1 MRRTMVSVGLVAA
14 LLIAIA
20 CSKKN
25 PPTAPEPSP
34 TCSVNP
40 ASLDFGSVEAGL
52 FSIIKTFSI
61 RNSGGGTLSGTISE
75 SCPDFELVSG
85 AGAYSLTAGVSRTV
99 TARFHPMTAGNK
111 TCAISTG
118 CSQGVTLTGVA
129 GPTPCVLDPASLD
142 FGSVT
147 VGQSADK
154 SFILYNNGSST
165 LSGALSESCPDFAI
179 VGSPSYTV
187 AAGQSVTL
195 TVRFSPS
202 QAGPSSCTVNTG
214 APGCPQVTCAGSG
227 ATVNPACQLDV
238 AGLSFPQVAVGDR
251 DDAPFTLTNGGSST
265 LTGTV
270 AEDCA
275 DFSIPGQASYSLAP
289 GQGQTFIVR
298 FAPSQLGAQTCE
310 VRVGAGCP
318 PVSCFG
324 SGVTGCVYQPASF
337 DFGYVRPGDARCGSL
352 TLTNNTSDLQQGVL
366 RASRTGG
373 NGFAG
378 FIRADGLEISATEP
392 LHYTLNAGES
402 RTLSLCWTTDFTS
415 PCDSILAVWK
425 VWSDACPTAEA
436 LVRGIISRGCACS
449 VSPTSLDFGNVI
461 VGDTSPPKYV
471 QVTNQSGINGLRG
484 QIRVIS
490 GDFQTDSS
498 YGCCDANAC
507 GLSEVIPVVFQP
519 TRLGPQTG
527 KIVIEN
533 LVGCLGPGAS
543 AICDTITVTGVG
555 VTAGARLDP

>member
-1 MRRTMVSVGLVAA
+1 MRRTIVLFGLGAA
-14 LLIAIA
+14 LLIPIA
-20 CSKKN
+20 CSKKS
-25 PPTAPEPSP
+25 PPTSPEPSP
-34 TCSVNP
+34 ACTVSP
-40 ASLDFGSVEAGL
+40 ASLDFGSVEAGFL
-52 FSIIKTFSI
+52 TVPKTFSI

-85 AGAYSLTAGVSRTV
+85 AGAYSLGAGQTRFV
-99 TARFHPMTAGNK
+99 TARFHPLTAGNK
-111 TCAISTG
+111 SCAVGTG
-118 CSQGVTLTGVA
+118 CAQGVTLTGVA
-129 GPTPCVLDPASLD
+129 SSAACVLDPATLD
-142 FGSVT
+142 FGSIT

-154 SFILYNNGSST
+154 NFILYNNGNST
-165 LSGALSESCPDFAI
+165 LSGALSESCADFAI

-187 AAGQSVTL
+187 AAGQNVTF

-214 APGCPQVTCAGSG
+214 ALGCPQVTCGGSG

-238 AGLSFPQVAVGDR
+238 QGLSFPQVAVGDR

-265 LTGTV
+265 LSGTV
-270 AEDCA
+270 TENCA

-289 GQGQTFIVR
+289 GQNQTFIVR
-298 FAPSQLGAQTCE
+298 FTPSQLGAQTCE

-337 DFGYVRPGDARCGSL
+337 DFGYVRPGDTRCGSL
-352 TLTNNTSDLQQGVL
+352 TLTNNTSNLQQGVL

-378 FIRADGLEISATEP
+378 FIRADGFEISATQP
-392 LHYTLNAGES
+392 LSYTLNAAES
-402 RTLSLCWTTDFTS
+402 RTFSLCWTTDFTS
-415 PCDSILAVWK
+415 PCDSILAEWK
-425 VWSDACPTAEA
+425 VYSDVCSTVDAT
-436 LVRGIISRGCACS
+436 VRGIISRGCACAI
-449 VSPTSLDFGNVI
+449 SPTSLDFGNVI
-461 VGDTSPPKYV
+461 VGDSSPPKYV
-471 QVTNQSGINGLRG
+471 QAANQSGIDGLSG

-490 GDFQTDSS
+490 GDFQTNSS
-498 YGCCDANAC
+498 YGCCAPNAC
-507 GLSEVIPVVFQP
+507 GLSLAIPVSFQP

-533 LVGCLGPGAS
+533 LAGCLGPGAS
-543 AICDTITVTGVG
+543 AVCDTVTVTGVG
-555 VTAGARLDP
+555 VTASPSR